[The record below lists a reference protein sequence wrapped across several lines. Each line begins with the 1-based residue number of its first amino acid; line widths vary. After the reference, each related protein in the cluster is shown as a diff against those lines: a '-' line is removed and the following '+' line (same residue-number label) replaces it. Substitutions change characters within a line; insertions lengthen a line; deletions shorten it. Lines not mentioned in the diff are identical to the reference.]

1 MGLDLGCQLMRLER
15 LLVQGDRPVGH
26 VLTWLNGRI
35 YNDLSHVDGSR
46 SLYKQ
51 LRETFG
57 YSPANAT
64 ERYTPV
70 CCDSRTAGLLNI
82 TPGAP
87 LFRIER
93 VARDLDDVVLE
104 YSVTHTLDASLS
116 LQIATSQSSMSQQW
130 ACTIEK
136 GVNPPPVREYRLA
149 DFCQRIEAR
158 GRGEKLNRRLLAR
171 RRLTVKSMLFQ
182 GITRAALSCANRRK
196 NMSSVACMSVKPA
209 RRSLLPSPN
218 MS

>member
-1 MGLDLGCQLMRLER
+1 M
-15 LLVQGDRPVGH
+15 
-26 VLTWLNGRI
+26 
-35 YNDLSHVDGSR
+35 DGSR

-57 YSPANAT
+57 YSPVPTPRNAIRRCAAIAARRDCST
-64 ERYTPV
+64 LNPV
-70 CCDSRTAGLLNI
+70 QA
-82 TPGAP
+82 

-136 GVNPPPVREYRLA
+136 GR
-149 DFCQRIEAR
+149 
-158 GRGEKLNRRLLAR
+158 
-171 RRLTVKSMLFQ
+171 
-182 GITRAALSCANRRK
+182 
-196 NMSSVACMSVKPA
+196 
-209 RRSLLPSPN
+209 
-218 MS
+218 